1 MNFAIVI
8 PTRND
13 RPKFVE
19 QCKKFLRRQSVQPSE
34 VIWVNYSPLSN
45 QRDITQRYRA
55 GVEEA
60 TKKGY
65 EFVVFWED
73 DDWYHPQYLE
83 WLIKEWQGK
92 GKPNFFG
99 VGETYY
105 YHLVA
110 GKSHHMKHS
119 GRTSAFCTLV
129 KLPWRITWPA
139 DNYAFLD
146 MHISKHSQVIT
157 VDFPKDQ
164 VYAIGIKHGTGLT
177 GGGGHNVNFPYN
189 NQNAKEW
196 FINQIGGDKDFYENV
211 LKELNNASIRRNS
224 TIVNQPNNIPKVNER
239 SNIQKRE
246 ITPLNSNT
254 QLHRRSTK
262 FIKIH
267 KR

>member
-8 PTRND
+8 PTRKD
-13 RPKFVE
+13 RPKFIE
-19 QCKKFLRRQSVQPSE
+19 QCKKLIRRQTLQPKE
-34 VIWVNYSPLSN
+34 VIWVDYAPTSN
-45 QRDITQRYRA
+45 HKDITQRYRK
-55 GVEEA
+55 GVEDA

-65 EFVVFWED
+65 DFVVFWED
-73 DDWYHPQYLE
+73 DDWYHPRYLE
-83 WLIKEWQGK
+83 WLVGEWEK
-92 GKPNFFG
+92 KNKPNFFG

-105 YHLVA
+105 YHLLA
-110 GKSHHMKHS
+110 GKSHHMQHN

-129 KLPWRITWPA
+129 KLPWRIVWPA

-157 VDFPKDQ
+157 INFPKEQ

-177 GGGGHNVNFPYN
+177 GGGGHNTSFPYN
-189 NQNAKEW
+189 NQNAKSW
-196 FINQIGGDKDFYENV
+196 FLSQISGDRDFYESI
-211 LKELNNASIRRNS
+211 LQELGTPINTKGT
-224 TIVNQPNNIPKVNER
+224 TITNQPNNIPRVNER

-262 FIKIH
+262 FVKIH
-267 KR
+267 KK